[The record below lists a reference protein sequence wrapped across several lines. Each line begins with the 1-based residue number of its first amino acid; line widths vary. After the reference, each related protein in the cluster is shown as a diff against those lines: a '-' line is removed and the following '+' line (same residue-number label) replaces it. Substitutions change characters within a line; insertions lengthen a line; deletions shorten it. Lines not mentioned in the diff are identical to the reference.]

1 MAQLYAKTA
10 SAGQP
15 KAIFCTDDGILKVIA
30 SGGGTDTFLSDT
42 MTTLAG
48 AAQSV
53 SIPSGAKYFTVDSKG
68 GDVNV
73 RLNNTASAT
82 TGFYVPAGSARMI
95 RLGGASSISV
105 YGPTGAY
112 AYFNFYG

>member
-1 MAQLYAKTA
+1 MAQLYAKTT
-10 SAGQP
+10 SDGQP
-15 KAIFCTDDGILKVIA
+15 KAIFCTDDGILRVA
-30 SGGGTDTFLSDT
+30 PSGGGADIFLSDT
-42 MTTLAG
+42 MKTLAG
-48 AAQSV
+48 AAQSIT
-53 SIPSGAKYFTVDSKG
+53 IPSGAKYFTVDSKG

>member
-10 SAGQP
+10 TGGQP
-15 KAIFCTDDGILKVIA
+15 KAIFCTDEGILKVA
-30 SGGGTDTFLSDT
+30 AAGGGADTFLSDT
-42 MTTLAG
+42 MKTLAG

-53 SIPSGAKYFTVDSKG
+53 SIPTGSNYFTVDSKG
-68 GDVNV
+68 GDINV
-73 RLNNTASAT
+73 RLNNTASAN